1 MNRLLAIS
9 LCAVL
14 AASLSLRAE
23 EAPPPVPVPDSG
35 GGDDKKIGELI
46 EKLGSSDWDERAAA
60 EKELEGIGKP
70 AAEAL
75 KKAMDGA
82 DDPEVKVRAKRLLQK
97 MGALQGAEM
106 TDEQFEEMLELLRSQ
121 DGVAWYSSSPK
132 PYFYLYQ
139 LNEKPEWSEALKGKK
154 LAPRLAKALSD
165 ESGNLKRNVC
175 YLLGEMSAPE
185 VAPQVAK
192 LLKDEEM
199 MTRAIAAFALGKLGN
214 AEVVDQV
221 IVALSDAEKQVQRA
235 AAMALETLPS
245 ASAIEP
251 LLGAMASDDAHLRF
265 QAYYSLRSLTGQKFR
280 FNAYLGA
287 DSRKESLKVIEEWWG
302 KNKAGFKPQLPPKRE
317 EVGMNGGRDGAARSE
332 ATEVKVIAPK

>member
-1 MNRLLAIS
+1 MTRLLALS

-14 AASLSLRAE
+14 AVCLSLRAE
-23 EAPPPVPVPDSG
+23 EPPPPVPQPVPSG
-35 GGDDKKIGELI
+35 GGEADDKKIGELI

-70 AAEAL
+70 AADAL
-75 KKAMDGA
+75 RKAMAGA

-97 MGALQGAEM
+97 MGALQTAEI

-121 DGVAWYSSSPK
+121 DGVSWHSSTPK
-132 PYFYLYQ
+132 PYFYMYQ
-139 LNEKPEWSEALKGKK
+139 LNEKPEWSEALKGKA

-192 LLKDEEM
+192 LLKDEEF
-199 MTRAIAAFALGKLGN
+199 MTRAVAAFALGKLGN

-221 IVALSDAEKQVQRA
+221 IVALSDGEIKVQRA
-235 AAMALETLPS
+235 AAGALESLPS

-251 LLGAMASDDAHLRF
+251 LLGAMASEDPHVRF
-265 QAYYSLRSLTGQKFR
+265 EAYYSLRSLTGQKFR
-280 FNAYLGA
+280 FNAFLSA
-287 DSRKESLKVIEEWWG
+287 ESRKDSLKAIEEWWG

-317 EVGMNGGRDGAARSE
+317 EVGRNSE
-332 ATEVKVIAPK
+332 AATTKAESVIEVKPK